1 MRKIAIF
8 SDVHGNALALRAVLA
23 DIEGKGITEVYNLGD
38 SFYGPLWPRECFEIL
53 LKRNLLGLKG
63 NQDRMIYEMQG
74 DLNHTQ
80 QFVLGEL
87 SDVLGNIK
95 ALPFDYLDD
104 DLFLFHASPKKDDEY
119 FIEIIELNHSK
130 KRVGEDLLKDI
141 PSHIKAPIIA
151 FGHSHVPQ
159 YIQTENRHFINV
171 GSVGLPAYTDDLPY
185 MHKMEAG
192 SPHARYA
199 IITIGDDITVEMQKV
214 IYDWE
219 AAAKQVQS
227 LGRNDWAK
235 ALATGKVE

>member
-1 MRKIAIF
+1 M
-8 SDVHGNALALRAVLA
+8 
-23 DIEGKGITEVYNLGD
+23 
-38 SFYGPLWPRECFEIL
+38 
-53 LKRNLLGLKG
+53 
-63 NQDRMIYEMQG
+63 
-74 DLNHTQ
+74 
-80 QFVLGEL
+80 
-87 SDVLGNIK
+87 
-95 ALPFDYLDD
+95 
-104 DLFLFHASPKKDDEY
+104 
-119 FIEIIELNHSK
+119 
-130 KRVGEDLLKDI
+130 
-141 PSHIKAPIIA
+141 
-151 FGHSHVPQ
+151 PQ